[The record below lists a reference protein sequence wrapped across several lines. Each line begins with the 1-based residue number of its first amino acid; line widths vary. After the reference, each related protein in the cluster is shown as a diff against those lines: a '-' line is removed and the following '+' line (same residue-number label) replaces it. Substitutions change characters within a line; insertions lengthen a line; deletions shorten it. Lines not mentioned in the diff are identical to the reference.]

1 MNKWT
6 ALQNGSDIRGVVL
19 EGIKNESITLTPD
32 IARTIAWSFATWLK
46 KNTSNK
52 KLSISVGND
61 SRLSAQTLKDA
72 VFEGIA
78 FSECIPIDCGLAST
92 PAMFM
97 STQFDNYD
105 YDGSIMLTASHLP
118 FNRNGLKFF
127 TKKGGLSKDDISE
140 ILILSKEQEI
150 IEKKSISDIKA
161 VNLMKDYSKYLV
173 NFIREK
179 SGLKKPLEGL
189 NIIVDAGNGSGGFFV
204 YNVLNQLGANT
215 NGSQFLEPDGSFP
228 NHIPD
233 PENKEAMEF
242 LIKAVK
248 KNKSDLGI
256 IFDTDVDR
264 AGAVDKNGLPINRNR
279 FIALMASIVLEEHPG
294 TTIVTDSVTSSGL
307 TKWIEKLGGIH
318 HRFKRGYKNVINES
332 IRLNKKNISCELALE
347 TSGHG
352 ALKENYFLDDGA
364 YQISKILI
372 KLSQLHQNN
381 SGSIDELIEDL
392 EQPKDAIEFRPII
405 KCKDYLMYADKILVE
420 FNNYVLSHPTWNLT
434 KNNYEGVHVSIPNGW
449 ILIRKSLH
457 DPKLPINIESNIKNG
472 SNKIKLEVVKFL
484 RQFDDLEIV

>member
-1 MNKWT
+1 MNKWM

-19 EGIKNESITLTPD
+19 DGIKNEPVTLTPD
-32 IARTIAWSFATWLK
+32 IIRTIGWSFATWLK
-46 KNTSNK
+46 KNNSSK

-61 SRLSAQTLKDA
+61 PRLSAQILKDA
-72 VFEGIA
+72 VFEGIIS
-78 FSECIPIDCGLAST
+78 SECIAVDCGLAST

-97 STQFDNYD
+97 STQFDNHD
-105 YDGSIMLTASHLP
+105 YDGAIMLTASHLP
-118 FNRNGLKFF
+118 YNRNGLKFF
-127 TKKGGLSKDDISE
+127 TKYGGLSKNDISE
-140 ILILSKEQEI
+140 ILILSKEKGI
-150 IEKKSISDIKA
+150 IEKISISHIKT
-161 VNLMKDYSKYLV
+161 VKIMKDYSEYLV
-173 NFIREK
+173 NFVREK
-179 SGLKKPLEGL
+179 TGFKKPLEGL

-204 YNVLNQLGANT
+204 YDVLNPLGADT

-233 PENKEAMEF
+233 PENKVAMEF
-242 LIKAVK
+242 LINAVK
-248 KNKSDLGI
+248 KNRSDLGI

-264 AGAVDKNGLPINRNR
+264 AGAVDNNGIPINRNR
-279 FIALMASIVLEEHPG
+279 FIALMASIILEQYPG

-307 TKWIEKLGGIH
+307 TKWIEKLGGVH

-352 ALKENYFLDDGA
+352 ALRENYFLDDGA

-372 KLSQLHQNN
+372 KLSQLHKNN
-381 SGSIDELIEDL
+381 SSSIDQLIKDL
-392 EQPKDAIEFRPII
+392 EEPRDAIEFRPKI
-405 KCKDYLMYADKILVE
+405 KCKDYLMYADKILIE
-420 FNNYVLSHPTWNLT
+420 FNNYVLSHSIWNLT
-434 KNNYEGVHVSIPNGW
+434 PNNYEGVHVSIPDGW

-457 DPKLPINIESNIKNG
+457 DANLPINIESNIKNG
-472 SNKIKLEVVKFL
+472 TNKIKLEVIEFL